1 MRRILILSIVMI
13 GCLAMAYDQIIPV
26 VAKASGGYGSQ
37 WQSDLTLYNAG
48 KKAVDVTLS
57 FLPSGA
63 AVSPVDRSVTLGP
76 GGLFDQSDIL
86 GWFGQQG
93 SGSLTITCGDEA
105 RTALGAVSRTYAVT
119 ETGTFGQAV
128 PAVPAALVPTG
139 KAELSLGAAA
149 VTWQYLAA
157 DGTVLGEAAKAYSGP
172 MLEQY
177 NQGAKSFFGS
187 DADGRIVKAVLES
200 GQALIY
206 GSRIDNGT
214 NDGSFM
220 EAQPLKSN
228 QAPLFLGVD
237 AANDGSLDFTD
248 ADGDNVLDS
257 PIPCSTSFLFNYAF
271 TIVAQDPEG
280 DPITFTLKNPP
291 TGMTLTSSGNGSVYY
306 APSRQDIN
314 KTVQLQVDISDGY
327 SVTAVILPLK
337 ITP

>member
-1 MRRILILSIVMI
+1 
-13 GCLAMAYDQIIPV
+13 
-26 VAKASGGYGSQ
+26 
-37 WQSDLTLYNAG
+37 
-48 KKAVDVTLS
+48 
-57 FLPSGA
+57 
-63 AVSPVDRSVTLGP
+63 VTLGP

-139 KAELSLGAAA
+139 KAELFLVLPGDPVKERFNFGIRTLGAAA